1 MQHYYRMDLRVE
13 FAHIGCRRMW
23 VLIEGLPL
31 DSAVRRN
38 GKTWTTE
45 RELAAR
51 QIEQDASLLRIIAEA
66 LGVKFRSPAPEPIR
80 HPDRVTVE
88 DAPKAMAK
96 PQQIR
101 AFMARLKGG

>member
-1 MQHYYRMDLRVE
+1 MEHYYRKDLRVE
-13 FAHIGCRRMW
+13 IGSMGCRRMW
-23 VLIEGLPL
+23 ALIEGLPL

-51 QIEQDASLLRIIAEA
+51 QIDQDASLLRIIAEA
-66 LGVKFRSPAPEPIR
+66 LGVKFRGPAPEPIR
-80 HPDRVTVE
+80 HPDRATGN
-88 DAPKAMAK
+88 DAPKVMAK
-96 PQQIR
+96 PHQIR